1 MVGITVEKIERGLN
15 QRAQLAKIHP
25 SAPEGTP
32 GGGALHYTLIAFL
45 GAEIWSRK
53 HKGLSDVDEPEN
65 DPSPGYG

>member
-15 QRAQLAKIHP
+15 RRAQLAKVHP
-25 SAPEGTP
+25 NAPEGMP
-32 GGGALHYTLIAFL
+32 GGGASHYTLTAFV

-53 HKGLSDVDEPEN
+53 HKGSGDVDEHEN